1 MIQVVDPL
9 VSVMAEEK
17 VYKLYFSSS
26 FSTLKEDTLP
36 AVKLTNLSL
45 NCSLNA
51 CLFDAYSTYY
61 SVL

>member
-26 FSTLKEDTLP
+26 FSTLKEDMLP
-36 AVKLTNLSL
+36 AHQSHKPKPLS
-45 NCSLNA
+45 SLFID
-51 CLFDAYSTYY
+51 CM
-61 SVL
+61 SV